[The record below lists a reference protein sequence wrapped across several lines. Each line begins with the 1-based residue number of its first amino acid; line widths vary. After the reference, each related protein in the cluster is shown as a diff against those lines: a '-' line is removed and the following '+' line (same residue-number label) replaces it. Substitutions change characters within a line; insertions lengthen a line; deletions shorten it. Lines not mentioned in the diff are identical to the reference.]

1 MSTRK
6 TGPQMS
12 PVHRKSSRWIVPAVL
27 VLAALGWGAVRADPP
42 GEARRAVASIHDFGR
57 RLAEPSAW
65 RTRADSPLTLYR
77 ALALL
82 WAGARNETA
91 AEIAAVLGDPGG
103 AVLWADLESLER
115 QLSSSTG
122 GAAPVLRSERLWL
135 QDAFPIQ
142 SGFLDFARRQG
153 VAEPGRLDFRAEP
166 EAARRR
172 INAAIREATGERIP
186 ELFPAGSITDQT
198 RMVLAC
204 TAFFHGRWQEAFD
217 RRSTRRERFRGLAG
231 APRVPMMNRT
241 GNMEYAGLD
250 GWQQVVLPF
259 DDGQTALAV
268 LLPPPGTDLAQ
279 AATRLPEMEPG
290 LQARRQARTVE
301 LALPRFAVESSAN
314 LAFRLVELGMPRAF
328 SPKQADF
335 SGISPDVYLFGIYQS
350 VGVKVDEAGATAAAA
365 AGAVM
370 AEKGMPAHP
379 EPPVV
384 FRADRPFFFRIF
396 DLQTGLAWFSG
407 CVADLP
413 DSVPAGRN

>member
-1 MSTRK
+1 
-6 TGPQMS
+6 
-12 PVHRKSSRWIVPAVL
+12 
-27 VLAALGWGAVRADPP
+27 
-42 GEARRAVASIHDFGR
+42 
-57 RLAEPSAW
+57 
-65 RTRADSPLTLYR
+65 
-77 ALALL
+77 
-82 WAGARNETA
+82 
-91 AEIAAVLGDPGG
+91 
-103 AVLWADLESLER
+103 
-115 QLSSSTG
+115 
-122 GAAPVLRSERLWL
+122 
-135 QDAFPIQ
+135 
-142 SGFLDFARRQG
+142 
-153 VAEPGRLDFRAEP
+153 
-166 EAARRR
+166 
-172 INAAIREATGERIP
+172 
-186 ELFPAGSITDQT
+186 
-198 RMVLAC
+198 
-204 TAFFHGRWQEAFD
+204 
-217 RRSTRRERFRGLAG
+217 
-231 APRVPMMNRT
+231 
-241 GNMEYAGLD
+241 
-250 GWQQVVLPF
+250 
-259 DDGQTALAV
+259 
-268 LLPPPGTDLAQ
+268 
-279 AATRLPEMEPG
+279 